1 MKFVRD
7 PQSIYRFETPL
18 VNGKFSGRWH
28 FIFGDNDNYDPLYKD
43 FGTLCAFNDN
53 TFTPGAVWP
62 LHWHHGHEMVTYIVD
77 GEFRHEDEHGKGSV
91 LRKGWVQH
99 TTAGS
104 GLWHAKI
111 NNRSDLPLR
120 FIQML
125 FYPALDHLNPSV
137 EQKAFKLAD
146 MTGCFL
152 PLVSNRDKGTLPI
165 ASDARVY
172 SGFFRPGTATCY
184 NLEPGRGIYLYVLK
198 GGPVFVNGAGVPAFG
213 AAMIT
218 EEKRID
224 VIPVQD
230 AELLLVD
237 VKL

>member
-7 PQSIYRFETPL
+7 PQSIYQSETKL
-18 VNGKFSGRWH
+18 VNGRFSGRCH
-28 FIFGDNDNYDPLYKD
+28 FVFGDYYDQQYED
-43 FGTLCAFNDN
+43 FGTLRVFNDD
-53 TFTPGAVWP
+53 TFTPGAAWP
-62 LHWHHGHEMVTYIVD
+62 LHYYRDYEIVTYIVD
-77 GEFRHEDEHGKGSV
+77 GEFRHEDEHGTGCV
-91 LRKGWVQH
+91 LMKGWVQH

-111 NNRSDLPLR
+111 NNRIDRPLR
-120 FIQML
+120 FIQMW
-125 FYPALDHLNPSV
+125 FYPALGNLNPSV
-137 EQKAFKLAD
+137 EQMAFEMAD
-146 MTGCFL
+146 MTDCFL

-172 SGFFRPGTATCY
+172 SSFLQPGKTTCY
-184 NLEPGRGIYLYVLK
+184 NPGAGRGIYLYVLK
-198 GGPVFVNGAGVPAFG
+198 GGPVYINGAGVPAFG

-224 VIPVQD
+224 VVPLQD